1 MDVNRRALLIAAA
14 AAGSV
19 AAGRPALAAGPTAGV
34 TSAIERFAALP
45 ATASCLIDA
54 ADPKGGWTA
63 GHDPAAV
70 LFIGSAVKTFILAQY
85 LREVEAGRLSESD
98 QRPIDDAVRSVSSPV
113 FLNLTGTTPARSVL
127 EAMIAH
133 SDNTATDVAMAAVGP
148 DNVRALI
155 KESGLTATRIPHST
169 RRLFSYLAGAPAGT
183 DLSWQEMQRLATA
196 EPAGPARSPINDTE
210 TMVSSAE
217 EMVRWYKTA
226 LQPGFFAKP
235 ETFIE
240 FKRIQA
246 MADSLAFVV
255 PPDTAAYGKGGS
267 IDWKDFH
274 CFCLAGQMIT
284 RQVPVTFCFTINWT
298 GPDESVAS
306 VFPAYKTAVA
316 DALREAAQAL
326 T

>member
-1 MDVNRRALLIAAA
+1 MSIAAPLLIAAT
-14 AAGSV
+14 AAGTGSSRP
-19 AAGRPALAAGPTAGV
+19 GRPSPPARRPGV
-34 TSAIERFAALP
+34 TSAVARFAALP

-70 LFIGSAVKTFILAQY
+70 LFMGSAVKTFILAQY

-169 RRLFSYLAGAPAGT
+169 RRLFSYLAAAPAGT

-196 EPAGPARSPINDTE
+196 EPAGPTRSPINDTE

-235 ETFIE
+235 ETFVE

-274 CFCLAGQMIT
+274 CFCRAWPDGHAPGAGHLLLHHQLG
-284 RQVPVTFCFTINWT
+284 RA
-298 GPDESVAS
+298 G
-306 VFPAYKTAVA
+306 
-316 DALREAAQAL
+316 RERRL
-326 T
+326 GISGL